1 MRECG
6 GPGPLHQLPSGSEA
20 ALGRR
25 RRRRGRT
32 SRRARGRPPMG
43 QVCTKGIERKAT
55 AATTMRAMNAG
66 EVLAG
71 TGGFPNPRPF
81 QLPDGAGVGVGVP
94 VTSGPSEEDR
104 RCSSR
109 PPWRSGHRGR
119 GRADEIPWPPPGEAR
134 RSCSRTGTRL
144 AARWRLQ
151 AAEPLQSGGHGR
163 PRTPEYA
170 RAFQAS
176 AFCPR
181 VQNANS
187 TLLRMYVGPETK
199 MQSPP
204 SELPCHIT
212 QSAEWKNVLRRRFRF
227 PQTQFVTWN
236 ESVRTPRSHRPNCWV
251 IHHRDGK

>member
-1 MRECG
+1 
-6 GPGPLHQLPSGSEA
+6 
-20 ALGRR
+20 
-25 RRRRGRT
+25 
-32 SRRARGRPPMG
+32 MG

-55 AATTMRAMNAG
+55 AATTMRAMNRG

-81 QLPDGAGVGVGVP
+81 HLPDGAGVGVGVP
-94 VTSGPSEEDR
+94 VDIGTIGGGPPVLIASAVALRAPRSRPSRRNPLAAAKGSEEVVLEDGD
-104 RCSSR
+104 
-109 PPWRSGHRGR
+109 PAGGAVAAA
-119 GRADEIPWPPPGEAR
+119 GG
-134 RSCSRTGTRL
+134 GTS
-144 AARWRLQ
+144 A
-151 AAEPLQSGGHGR
+151 SGGHGR

-212 QSAEWKNVLRRRFRF
+212 QSAEWKNVLRARFRF